1 MISVD
6 ELKRREDQR
15 QAAESELLEHFRPFV
30 QEFQDHL
37 KGFLEKARDAGVPD
51 VGFHS
56 ATVTGSGTK
65 EIEFTIRGMKLSA
78 IVPHVVRLLSVGGP
92 PGAKVFVYSPT
103 DDETVPFCEFSVA
116 KKRGD
121 YRWCLE
127 WYGQQSSRQ
136 LRRRG
141 ALSEDGSGAQAAN
154 ALLEFCYQL
163 DFAWRERLPLGAV
176 LSEEASRT
184 IALQ

>member
-15 QAAESELLEHFRPFV
+15 QSTESELLQHFRPFV
-30 QEFQDHL
+30 KEFQDHL
-37 KGFLEKARDAGVPD
+37 KDFLEKARDAGVPE

-56 ATVTGSGTK
+56 ATMTGTGTK
-65 EIEFTIRGMKLSA
+65 EIEFTIRGMKLVA
-78 IVPHVVRLLSVGGP
+78 LVPNRVRLLSVGGP
-92 PGAKVFVYSPT
+92 PAAKIFVYAP
-103 DDETVPFCEFSVA
+103 DDEENIPFCEFSVA
-116 KKRGD
+116 KKRGE

-127 WYGQQSSRQ
+127 WYAQESGRE

-141 ALSEDGSGAQAAN
+141 ALSEEDSGAQAAN

-163 DFAWRERLPLGAV
+163 DFAWREELPLGAV
-176 LSEEASRT
+176 LSEEPSRT
-184 IALQ
+184 VGFP